1 VTGVALGEFALID
14 RYFRDRGAQRA
25 DVRLGVGDDGALL
38 RLPPGEDLVA
48 VSDTL
53 VDGVHFPSGSDPRS
67 VGHRALAVNLSDIA
81 AMGGTPRWALL
92 SLTLP
97 SVDEAWLEAFAAG
110 FGDLALGHGVA
121 LVGGDTT
128 RGPLTIGV
136 QVLGS
141 VPAGQGLRRSGAR
154 AGDALFVSGTP
165 GDAAAGLASLMG
177 RSEGTDHR
185 TGNGRRT
192 GTDAPTDAA
201 AFEARFLFPTPR
213 VALGQALLP
222 LASACIDVSDG
233 LVGDLGKLAAA
244 SGCAAVLDVD
254 ALPSTAPRHCVLHG
268 GDDYELLFTV
278 PPARVA
284 AVAALPGV
292 TRIGE
297 MRAGEGVSLR
307 ESGRETAAA
316 SVAGPAGYDH
326 FAR

>member
-1 VTGVALGEFALID
+1 VALGEFALID
-14 RYFRDRGAQRA
+14 RFFRHCGAVRE

-38 RLPPGEDLVA
+38 RPPAGEDLVA

-67 VGHRALAVNLSDIA
+67 IGHRALAVNLSDIA
-81 AMGGTPRWALL
+81 AMGGRPRWALL

-97 SVDEAWLEAFAAG
+97 AVDEVWLEAFAAG
-110 FGDLALGHGVA
+110 FGALALGHDVA

-141 VPAGQGLRRSGAR
+141 VPAGQGLRRSGAK

-165 GDAAAGLASLMG
+165 GDAAAGLASLTG
-177 RSEGTDHR
+177 RGA
-185 TGNGRRT
+185 GA
-192 GTDAPTDAA
+192 DAPADAA

-222 LASACIDVSDG
+222 LASACIDISDG
-233 LVGDLGKLAAA
+233 LVGDLRKLAAA
-244 SGCAAVLDVD
+244 SGCAAVLDLD

-278 PPARVA
+278 PAARVA
-284 AVAALPGV
+284 AVMALPGV

-297 MRAGEGVSLR
+297 MRAGDGVALR
-307 ESGRETAAA
+307 EAGRERDAA
-316 SVAGPAGYDH
+316 SAAGAAGYDH

>member
-25 DVRLGVGDDGALL
+25 DVLLGVGDDGALL

-185 TGNGRRT
+185 TG
-192 GTDAPTDAA
+192 TDAPTDAA

-213 VALGQALLP
+213 VTLGQALLP

-254 ALPSTAPRHCVLHG
+254 ALPSKAPRHCVLHG

-297 MRAGEGVSLR
+297 MRAGDGVTLR

>member
-1 VTGVALGEFALID
+1 MTGVALGEFALID

-25 DVRLGVGDDGALL
+25 DVLLGVGDDGALL

-177 RSEGTDHR
+177 RSEGTD
-185 TGNGRRT
+185 
-192 GTDAPTDAA
+192 DPTDAA

-297 MRAGEGVSLR
+297 MRAGDGVTLR
-307 ESGRETAAA
+307 ESGRETAEA

>member
-1 VTGVALGEFALID
+1 MTGVALGEFALID

-177 RSEGTDHR
+177 RSEGTD
-185 TGNGRRT
+185 
-192 GTDAPTDAA
+192 DPTDAA

-278 PPARVA
+278 RPARVA

-297 MRAGEGVSLR
+297 MRAGDGVTLR
-307 ESGRETAAA
+307 EAGRETAAA
-316 SVAGPAGYDH
+316 SAAGPAGYDH

>member
-1 VTGVALGEFALID
+1 
-14 RYFRDRGAQRA
+14 
-25 DVRLGVGDDGALL
+25 
-38 RLPPGEDLVA
+38 
-48 VSDTL
+48 
-53 VDGVHFPSGSDPRS
+53 
-67 VGHRALAVNLSDIA
+67 
-81 AMGGTPRWALL
+81 
-92 SLTLP
+92 
-97 SVDEAWLEAFAAG
+97 
-110 FGDLALGHGVA
+110 
-121 LVGGDTT
+121 
-128 RGPLTIGV
+128 
-136 QVLGS
+136 
-141 VPAGQGLRRSGAR
+141 
-154 AGDALFVSGTP
+154 
-165 GDAAAGLASLMG
+165 MG
-177 RSEGTDHR
+177 RSEGTDH
-185 TGNGRRT
+185 RT

-297 MRAGEGVSLR
+297 MRAGDGVTLR
-307 ESGRETAAA
+307 ESGRETAEA

>member
-53 VDGVHFPSGSDPRS
+53 VEGVHFPSGSDARS
-67 VGHRALAVNLSDIA
+67 IGHRALAVNLSDIA

-177 RSEGTDHR
+177 RSGGADHR
-185 TGNGRRT
+185 TD
-192 GTDAPTDAA
+192 TDVPPDAA
-201 AFEARFLFPTPR
+201 AFEARFLYPTPR

-284 AVAALPGV
+284 AVAALAGV

-307 ESGRETAAA
+307 EAGRETAADSA
-316 SVAGPAGYDH
+316 AGPAGYDH
-326 FAR
+326 FAG

>member
-1 VTGVALGEFALID
+1 MTGVALGEFALID

-25 DVRLGVGDDGALL
+25 DVLLGVGDDGALL

-177 RSEGTDHR
+177 RSEGTD
-185 TGNGRRT
+185 
-192 GTDAPTDAA
+192 DPTDAA

-297 MRAGEGVSLR
+297 MRAGDGVTLR
-307 ESGRETAAA
+307 EAGRETAAA
-316 SVAGPAGYDH
+316 SAAGPAGYDH

>member
-25 DVRLGVGDDGALL
+25 DVLLGVGDDGALL

-177 RSEGTDHR
+177 RSEGTD
-185 TGNGRRT
+185 
-192 GTDAPTDAA
+192 DPTDAA

-278 PPARVA
+278 RPARVA

-297 MRAGEGVSLR
+297 MRAGDGVTLR

>member
-177 RSEGTDHR
+177 RSEGTD
-185 TGNGRRT
+185 
-192 GTDAPTDAA
+192 DPTDAA

-297 MRAGEGVSLR
+297 MRAGDGVTLR
-307 ESGRETAAA
+307 ESGRETAEA

>member
-1 VTGVALGEFALID
+1 MTGVALGEFALID

-25 DVRLGVGDDGALL
+25 DVLLGVGDDGALL

-177 RSEGTDHR
+177 RSEGTD
-185 TGNGRRT
+185 
-192 GTDAPTDAA
+192 DPTDAA

-297 MRAGEGVSLR
+297 MRAGDGVTLR

>member
-1 VTGVALGEFALID
+1 MTGVALGEFALID

-25 DVRLGVGDDGALL
+25 DVLLGVGDDGALL

-177 RSEGTDHR
+177 RSEGTD
-185 TGNGRRT
+185 
-192 GTDAPTDAA
+192 DPTDAA

-297 MRAGEGVSLR
+297 IRAGEGVSLR
-307 ESGRETAAA
+307 EAGRESAAA

>member
-25 DVRLGVGDDGALL
+25 DVLLGVGDDGALL

-177 RSEGTDHR
+177 RSEGTD
-185 TGNGRRT
+185 
-192 GTDAPTDAA
+192 DPTDAA

>member
-177 RSEGTDHR
+177 RSEGTD
-185 TGNGRRT
+185 
-192 GTDAPTDAA
+192 DPTDAA

-213 VALGQALLP
+213 VTLGQALLP

-297 MRAGEGVSLR
+297 IRAGEGVSLR
-307 ESGRETAAA
+307 EAGRESAAA

>member
-1 VTGVALGEFALID
+1 MTGVALGEFALID

-177 RSEGTDHR
+177 RSEGTD
-185 TGNGRRT
+185 
-192 GTDAPTDAA
+192 DPTDAA

>member
-177 RSEGTDHR
+177 RSEGTD
-185 TGNGRRT
+185 
-192 GTDAPTDAA
+192 DPTDAA

-278 PPARVA
+278 RPARVA

-297 MRAGEGVSLR
+297 MRAGDGVTLR

>member
-1 VTGVALGEFALID
+1 
-14 RYFRDRGAQRA
+14 
-25 DVRLGVGDDGALL
+25 
-38 RLPPGEDLVA
+38 
-48 VSDTL
+48 
-53 VDGVHFPSGSDPRS
+53 
-67 VGHRALAVNLSDIA
+67 
-81 AMGGTPRWALL
+81 
-92 SLTLP
+92 
-97 SVDEAWLEAFAAG
+97 
-110 FGDLALGHGVA
+110 
-121 LVGGDTT
+121 
-128 RGPLTIGV
+128 
-136 QVLGS
+136 
-141 VPAGQGLRRSGAR
+141 
-154 AGDALFVSGTP
+154 
-165 GDAAAGLASLMG
+165 MG
-177 RSEGTDHR
+177 RSEGTD
-185 TGNGRRT
+185 
-192 GTDAPTDAA
+192 DPTDAA

-213 VALGQALLP
+213 VTLGQALLP

-297 MRAGEGVSLR
+297 IRAGEGVSLR
-307 ESGRETAAA
+307 EAGRESAAA

>member
-1 VTGVALGEFALID
+1 VALGEFALID

-177 RSEGTDHR
+177 RSEGTD
-185 TGNGRRT
+185 
-192 GTDAPTDAA
+192 DPTDAA

-213 VALGQALLP
+213 VTLGQALLP

-297 MRAGEGVSLR
+297 MRAGDGVTLR
-307 ESGRETAAA
+307 ESGRETAEVSA
-316 SVAGPAGYDH
+316 AGPAGYDH

>member
-1 VTGVALGEFALID
+1 MTGVALGEFALID

-177 RSEGTDHR
+177 RSEGTD
-185 TGNGRRT
+185 
-192 GTDAPTDAA
+192 DPTDAA

-278 PPARVA
+278 RPARVA

>member
-25 DVRLGVGDDGALL
+25 DVLLGVGDDGALL

-177 RSEGTDHR
+177 RSEGTD
-185 TGNGRRT
+185 
-192 GTDAPTDAA
+192 DPTDAA

-297 MRAGEGVSLR
+297 MRAGDGVTLR
-307 ESGRETAAA
+307 EAGRETAAA